1 MSSGVIRADIQ
12 HDRARAFEAW
22 QAERAAVDEPVPLD
36 RMTVADAVQ
45 TALLYN
51 QTLQSAVLEKE
62 VARGQVVSALVVVAP
77 TVSAGSTLSD
87 GTDDARHV
95 LDVTARQPLFRA
107 GGATAALAYA
117 GWMRARVAV
126 RPMDEIE
133 ARQLLGVGLN
143 ANVDEINA
151 AHRRL
156 IAQVHP
162 DRGGTAE
169 LARRV
174 NAARDLLLGQ
184 VKADG

>member
-1 MSSGVIRADIQ
+1 MALLGLLAVALVGWLWWSG
-12 HDRARAFEAW
+12 H
-22 QAERAAVDEPVPLD
+22 LG
-36 RMTVADAVQ
+36 ADAGRKLGVAAGAGL
-45 TALLYN
+45 TVWML
-51 QTLQSAVLEKE
+51 
-62 VARGQVVSALVVVAP
+62 ARGQMVPGLAM
-77 TVSAGSTLSD
+77 
-87 GTDDARHV
+87 
-95 LDVTARQPLFRA
+95 

>member
-1 MSSGVIRADIQ
+1 MALLGLLAVALLGWLWWSG
-12 HDRARAFEAW
+12 H
-22 QAERAAVDEPVPLD
+22 LG
-36 RMTVADAVQ
+36 ADAGRKLGV
-45 TALLYN
+45 AAGAGLAIWML
-51 QTLQSAVLEKE
+51 
-62 VARGQVVSALVVVAP
+62 ARGQMLPGLAM
-77 TVSAGSTLSD
+77 
-87 GTDDARHV
+87 
-95 LDVTARQPLFRA
+95 

-143 ANVDEINA
+143 ADAEEIHA

-162 DRGGTAE
+162 DRGGTAD

-174 NAARDLLLGQ
+174 NAARDLLLGRLQ
-184 VKADG
+184 GGG

>member
-1 MSSGVIRADIQ
+1 MALLGLLAVALVGWLWWSG
-12 HDRARAFEAW
+12 H
-22 QAERAAVDEPVPLD
+22 LG
-36 RMTVADAVQ
+36 ADAGRKLGVAAGAGL
-45 TALLYN
+45 TVWML
-51 QTLQSAVLEKE
+51 
-62 VARGQVVSALVVVAP
+62 ARGQMVPGLAM
-77 TVSAGSTLSD
+77 
-87 GTDDARHV
+87 
-95 LDVTARQPLFRA
+95 

-143 ANVDEINA
+143 ANADEINA